1 MHMCAREGYRSLK
14 LRNFDTQ
21 HSVYSYEEQVT
32 SLKLLHTP
40 RIELLGLLST
50 VWCNIRCSVAID
62 VGLGL
67 LLDGHDLFTSIYDF
81 ILRTI

>member
-1 MHMCAREGYRSLK
+1 MCTCVQEKVRSLK

-21 HSVYSYEEQVT
+21 NSVYSYKEQVT

-67 LLDGHDLFTSIYDF
+67 LLEGHDLFTSMYDF